1 MTADRLRNSL
11 STRTAEQPEKGL
23 ERQVT
28 VQAGGLFGVDLRP
41 SRLFFWLGRRDDHEP
56 YIVSLERKPRVLRY
70 PRQRR
75 FLHLGG
81 GQVSYLGNPL
91 VTLTLA
97 AWGWFRHLR
106 RAKYRL

>member
-1 MTADRLRNSL
+1 MATERLRGTI

-28 VQAGGLFGVDLRP
+28 VQAGSLFGLDLRP
-41 SRLFFWLGRRDDHEP
+41 SRLFFWLGDRHDHEP
-56 YIVSLERKPRVLRY
+56 FIVSLDRRPRVLRFA
-70 PRQRR
+70 RQRR
-75 FLHLGG
+75 FVHLGG

-91 VTLTLA
+91 VTMWLA

>member
-1 MTADRLRNSL
+1 MPARRLRTSV
-11 STRTAEQPEKGL
+11 SARTAEQPEKGL

-28 VQAGGLFGVDLRP
+28 VQAGGLFGLDLRP
-41 SRLFFWLGRRDDHEP
+41 SRLFFWLGQRDDHEP

-75 FLHLGG
+75 FVHLGG

-91 VTLTLA
+91 VTVVLA
-97 AWGWFRHLR
+97 TWGWFRHLR
-106 RAKYRL
+106 KAKYRV